1 MEFSAFILPQVFP
14 ARNGAQIDN
23 IPREYYNALHGK
35 ALKRAHRAGTVSAHR
50 RELSK
55 T

>member
-1 MEFSAFILPQVFP
+1 MFFP
-14 ARNGAQIDN
+14 HATAAQIDN
-23 IPREYYNALHGK
+23 VLYGYYNALHGK

>member
-1 MEFSAFILPQVFP
+1 MLFLRAI
-14 ARNGAQIDN
+14 AAQIDKA
-23 IPREYYNALHGK
+23 PREYYNALHGK